1 MLNLKGEIQD
11 DKNSIKLA
19 ENGPGQ
25 VLGFQGCDMERIC
38 LKYDWVDNHL
48 VRNWLHFNYF
58 PLDDQLN

>member
-19 ENGPGQ
+19 ENRPGQ

-38 LKYDWVDNHL
+38 LKYD
-48 VRNWLHFNYF
+48 
-58 PLDDQLN
+58 

>member
-19 ENGPGQ
+19 ETRIGQ
-25 VLGFQGCDMERIC
+25 VLGFQGCDLESIY
-38 LKYDWVDNHL
+38 LKYDWVDNHS

-58 PLDDQLN
+58 HLDGQLN